1 MTKNI
6 ARFSVPTQ
14 PCHPVSW
21 DCTSLGLELL
31 FLVCFLSGAVFEEY
45 SNLRN
50 KDAEAVCDLSM
61 YNYLEVNDL
70 CFQPCPRGF
79 LHFLRRILK
88 TLGTRQERNGAVSW
102 WFGQYTRGRGGVL
115 LGILGKGVQTCS
127 SNPDPLSD
135 QKI

>member
-1 MTKNI
+1 METTLVSDLNI

-14 PCHPVSW
+14 PCHPVSC

-70 CFQPCPRGF
+70 YFQPRFQGF
-79 LHFLRRILK
+79 LHFLRRK
-88 TLGTRQERNGAVSW
+88 SPRDEAGED
-102 WFGQYTRGRGGVL
+102 WFCFC
-115 LGILGKGVQTCS
+115 KG
-127 SNPDPLSD
+127 
-135 QKI
+135 